1 MKRQLLLLR
10 HGKSDWS
17 RPVDDLHRP
26 LKKRG
31 RKAAA
36 RMGCWLRRERREPE
50 LIISSPAIRALE
62 TARIVAGVLGR
73 AEDEI
78 VCVPG
83 IYEAHWRDLLT
94 IARALPRERNRF
106 LLVGQHTSMEELVLF
121 LAAGRVAPAAN
132 GKLMPT
138 AALALFF
145 FSGSWKGLKPGR
157 IREARVIR
165 PRELA
170 GN

>member
-17 RPVDDLHRP
+17 HPVDDLHRP

-36 RMGCWLRRERREPE
+36 RMGQWMRRQGIVPER
-50 LIISSPAIRALE
+50 IISSPAVRALD
-62 TARIVAGVLGR
+62 TARIVAGELGLSEEMI
-73 AEDEI
+73 AVEPE
-78 VCVPG
+78 
-83 IYEAHWRDLLT
+83 IYEAHWRELLT
-94 IARALPRERNRF
+94 IVQGLPKKRKRVM
-106 LLVGQHTSMEELVLF
+106 LVGHNTSMEDLLLS

-138 AALALFF
+138 AALALFLF
-145 FSGSWKGLKPGR
+145 TGGWKGLKPGR

-170 GN
+170 GK